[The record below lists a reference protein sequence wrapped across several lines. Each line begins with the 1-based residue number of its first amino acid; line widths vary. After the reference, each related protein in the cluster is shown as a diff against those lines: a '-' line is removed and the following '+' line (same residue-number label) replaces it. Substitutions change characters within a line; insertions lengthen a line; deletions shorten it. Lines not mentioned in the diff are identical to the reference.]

1 MAGLLYK
8 ELVLNRRNIISMAV
22 AELVISSL
30 IFMPLFDDGVHEE
43 ADILVSL
50 ISTVMIPVMFLSLG
64 MIAGFFEVDETK
76 KWAYFISSSPVTQT
90 GHIRT
95 KYIFTFLMYTALL
108 VWCYYL
114 SAFAAVLGGSINM
127 SIAVFMQWIMLIFN
141 AVEFPF
147 MIRFGTKAGGYIKSA
162 FMIALMLIFIEYAL
176 FGDIS
181 AFSDPEKIFGFIIEK
196 LSETTAMSD
205 IALVLNALLPV
216 AAAGLY
222 YLSYKISCKLFLKGA
237 EEYDR

>member
-22 AELVISSL
+22 AELVISSV

-76 KWAYFISSSPVTQT
+76 KWAYFISSSPITQT

-147 MIRFGTKAGGYIKSA
+147 MVRFGTKAGGYIKSA
-162 FMIALMLIFIEYAL
+162 FMIALMLIIIEYAL
-176 FGDIS
+176 FGD
-181 AFSDPEKIFGFIIEK
+181 FSTDSEKIFKFIER
-196 LSETTAMSD
+196 LSGTTAMSD
-205 IALVLNALLPV
+205 IMCILSALFPC
-216 AAAGLY
+216 AAVGLY
-222 YLSYKISCKLFLKGA
+222 FLSYKISCKLFLKGA

>member
-8 ELVLNRRNIISMAV
+8 ELVLNRRNIISMAA
-22 AELVISSL
+22 AELVISL
-30 IFMPLFDDGVHEE
+30 VIFMPLFDGGLED
-43 ADILVSL
+43 ADILTSL
-50 ISTVMIPVMFLSLG
+50 LSTVMIPVMFLSLG
-64 MIAGFFEVDETK
+64 MIAGFFEIDETK

-147 MIRFGTKAGGYIKSA
+147 MVRFGTKAGGFIKSA

-181 AFSDPEKIFGFIIEK
+181 AFTDPEKIFKYIES

-205 IALVLNALLPV
+205 IALVLNALLPA

>member
-8 ELVLNRRNIISMAV
+8 ELVLNKRNIISMAV
-22 AELVISSL
+22 AELVISL
-30 IFMPLFDDGVHEE
+30 VIFMPLFDGGLED
-43 ADILVSL
+43 ADILTYL
-50 ISTVMIPVMFLSLG
+50 LSTVMIPVMFLSLG
-64 MIAGFFEVDETK
+64 MTAGFFEIDETK

-114 SAFAAVLGGSINM
+114 SAFALVLGGSINM

-147 MIRFGTKAGGYIKSA
+147 MVRFGTKAGGFIKSA

-176 FGDIS
+176 FGD
-181 AFSDPEKIFGFIIEK
+181 FSSDSEKIFAFIES

-205 IALVLNALLPV
+205 IMCILTAVFPC

>member
-8 ELVLNRRNIISMAV
+8 ELVLNRRNIILMAA
-22 AELVISSL
+22 AEVVISL
-30 IFMPLFDDGVHEE
+30 VIFMPIFDGVYED

-50 ISTVMIPVMFLSLG
+50 LSTVMIPVMFLSLG

-76 KWAYFISSSPVTQT
+76 KWAYFISSSPITQT

-147 MIRFGTKAGGYIKSA
+147 MVRFGTKAGGYIKSA
-162 FMIALMLIFIEYAL
+162 FMIALMLIIIEYAL
-176 FGDIS
+176 FGD
-181 AFSDPEKIFGFIIEK
+181 FSTDSEKIFKFIER
-196 LSETTAMSD
+196 LSGTTAMSD
-205 IALVLNALLPV
+205 IMCILSALFPC
-216 AAAGLY
+216 AAVGLY
-222 YLSYKISCKLFLKGA
+222 FLSYKISCKLFLKGA

>member
-8 ELVLNRRNIISMAV
+8 ELVLNKKNIISIAA
-22 AELVISSL
+22 AEIAISLV
-30 IFMPLFDDGVHEE
+30 IFMPIFDGVSED

-50 ISTVMIPVMFLSLG
+50 LSTVMIPMMFLSLG

-95 KYIFTFLMYTALL
+95 KYFFTFLMYTALL

-127 SIAVFMQWIMLIFN
+127 SIAIFMLWAMLIFN

-147 MIRFGTKAGGYIKSA
+147 IVRFGTKAGGYIKSA

-181 AFSDPEKIFGFIIEK
+181 AFSDSEKIFKFIER
-196 LSETTAMSD
+196 LSETTAISD
-205 IALVLNALLPV
+205 IMCVLTAIFPC
-216 AAAGLY
+216 AAFGLY